1 MLERLLEIER
11 VLKDFKKKL
20 PNTVRDI
27 IKNDNGEYLDLN
39 RQQMS
44 KGLNRTDTP
53 IGRLKNSGYA
63 AKKEARGGKAPTGY
77 VDVKDKGN
85 YYKNLKKKV
94 TKKFVNVFTVDPDK
108 EKVESIKAKYG
119 ESHFNLTESNQDKYS
134 SLVIKPELLKII
146 RHKLGLNAV

>member
-53 IGRLKNSGYA
+53 IGR
-63 AKKEARGGKAPTGY
+63 
-77 VDVKDKGN
+77 
-85 YYKNLKKKV
+85 
-94 TKKFVNVFTVDPDK
+94 
-108 EKVESIKAKYG
+108 
-119 ESHFNLTESNQDKYS
+119 
-134 SLVIKPELLKII
+134 
-146 RHKLGLNAV
+146 